1 VAAITRRRSGPP
13 AGRAAD
19 RTARDARLV
28 TLAAAAVC
36 TLVTALGFLP
46 PPAARSYANPSL
58 RVVLETAT
66 TLVALLAAYLV
77 FGRYRLSRRTS
88 DFVLVCALELI
99 ALRSIFF
106 AAHPAVAP
114 EELGIFA
121 TWAQVAAAVAG
132 AAAFA
137 AGAFAPDSRIRH
149 RRRVAVV
156 LLGLP
161 LVVGAIAT
169 VEAAV
174 IPELPFGVERPA
186 DEPAYVALQLA
197 AAALFVIAAI
207 GFTRRAGRTGDDLM
221 RWFAA
226 GATVAAFARLNFAF
240 FPPFFDERVYTGDV
254 LRFGFTVVLL
264 VGAMR
269 EIQAYWRNRAEA
281 AALEERRRLARD
293 LHDGVAQELAYV
305 AAQARALAARDDRDG
320 GLARLAAAGERAL
333 DESRR
338 AIAALTRPVDEPL
351 DVALAQAAEE
361 VAQRAGAR
369 VRLDLAADVV
379 LSAARRE
386 ALIRIAREAV
396 ANAARHGRAQTI
408 DVQLAA
414 APLRLRIVDDGRGF
428 DPALAAGGPGFGL
441 TSMRERAESLGGVF
455 RAESTPGQGSVIEVT
470 IP

>member
-1 VAAITRRRSGPP
+1 MIQP
-13 AGRAAD
+13 AGKAAD
-19 RTARDARLV
+19 RAARDARLF
-28 TLAAAAVC
+28 TLGAAAIC
-36 TLVTALGFLP
+36 TAVTALGFLP
-46 PPAARSYANPSL
+46 PPEARSFANPSL
-58 RVVLETAT
+58 RVALETAT

-77 FGRYRLSRRTS
+77 FGRYRMSRRAS
-88 DFVLVCALELI
+88 DFILVCALELI

-106 AAHPAVAP
+106 AAYPAVTR
-114 EELGIFA
+114 EELHIFA

-137 AGAFAPDSRIRH
+137 VGAFAPDSRIRH
-149 RRRVAVV
+149 RGRVAVV
-156 LLGLP
+156 LLAIP
-161 LVVGAIAT
+161 LVVGTVAT

-174 IPELPFGVERPA
+174 IRELPLGVERPA

-197 AAALFVIAAI
+197 AAALFVVAAI

-226 GATVAAFARLNFAF
+226 GATVAAFARLNYAF
-240 FPPFFDERVYTGDV
+240 FPPLFDQRVYTGDV
-254 LRFGFTVVLL
+254 LRLGFTIVL
-264 VGAMR
+264 GAGALR
-269 EIQAYWRNRAEA
+269 EIQTYWRNRAEA

-293 LHDGVAQELAYV
+293 LHDGVAQELAFI
-305 AAQARALAARDDRDG
+305 AAQARALAGPEARDG
-320 GLARLAAAGERAL
+320 TLARLAAAGERAL

-338 AIAALTRPVDEPL
+338 AIAALTRSVDEPL

-369 VRLDLAADVV
+369 VKLDLAADVE
-379 LSAARRE
+379 LSPARRE

-396 ANAARHGRAQTI
+396 TNAARHGRARTI

-414 APLRLRIVDDGRGF
+414 APLRLRVVDDGGGF
-428 DPALAAGGPGFGL
+428 DPASVAGGPGFGL

-455 RAESTPGQGSVIEVT
+455 RAESAPGRGSVIEVT
-470 IP
+470 LP